1 MKRLFRRLRPTRNW
15 RRRQVVIPALL
26 GFLFVAALV
35 VWGFGRGGSNSV
47 WTQPPVAIS
56 EALDRAER
64 GDIASASITGQKI
77 VFTDHSGNRFWSVE
91 KESSMAPAEQLLRQ
105 RGVKVTVQAT
115 DESNLGALFP
125 NLLGLLV
132 LLALLALLLRRSNLL
147 GNPMGAFTKHLG
159 EARPND
165 AELVTFAE
173 VVGVD
178 EAKHEL
184 EEVVQFLKAPAAFKE
199 LGARMPRG
207 VLLVGPPGTGKTLL
221 SRAVAGEAKV
231 PYFSLSGS
239 DFVEMFVGVGA
250 ARVRDLFR
258 HAKKN
263 APCIVF
269 LDEIDALGRRR
280 GGSQIRTNEEREQTL
295 NQLLV
300 EMDGFN
306 TDCAVVVIAATN
318 RPDVLDP
325 ALLRSGRFDR
335 RVAIDAPDLNGR
347 RAILNLYAER
357 KPLGPDIDLDVIA
370 RHTPGFTGADLA
382 NLLNEAAILAA
393 RRRKRTIG
401 SQELEEASLR
411 VMAGPEKKSRVISP
425 EEKAI
430 IAYHEVGHAL
440 VMKSIAKSDPVHK
453 VSIVSRGQALGVTIQ
468 LPTRDRYLTSR
479 SELVSRMAAA
489 MGGRA
494 AEEIIFGDITT
505 GAKQDI
511 EVATNIARQMVCEF
525 GMSERLGLVTLHR
538 KGDGDNLFFSELTAA
553 DVDAEIRALTDAAYR
568 QAHQICSTRRD
579 TLVRIAEH
587 LQRVET
593 IDGSE
598 LDVLLAQEGVI
609 DLDPD
614 GVPKLP
620 ALRGKAQIAAAAAQP
635 EPWREDQS
643 TPAEPELGAPPAG
656 GRLGRGWPAGR
667 ARLFPRRGRRR
678 RADHLGV

>member
-1 MKRLFRRLRPTRNW
+1 MKTFFGRIRVPSGL
-15 RRRQVVIPALL
+15 RRRRVVLPALTAL
-26 GFLFVAALV
+26 GLLVIGALWFAAHS
-35 VWGFGRGGSNSV
+35 GANSV
-47 WTQPPVAIS
+47 WNQPSSPIS
-56 EALDRAER
+56 DVLDRVDQ
-64 GDIASASITGQKI
+64 GQIATASISGQRI
-77 VFTDHSGNRFWSVE
+77 LLTDTAGRQSWTIE
-91 KESSMAPAEQLLRQ
+91 KESSMGSTEQYLRSH
-105 RGVKVTVQAT
+105 GVKVAVEST
-115 DESNLGALFP
+115 DDTSLTSMLP

-132 LLALLALLLRRSNLL
+132 LLALLFIMLRRSNLL
-147 GNPMGAFTKHLG
+147 GNPMGNMTKHLA
-159 EARPND
+159 EARLGD
-165 AELVTFAE
+165 TEHVTFSQ

-184 EEVVQFLKAPAAFKE
+184 EEVVAFLKEPSSFGQ

-207 VLLVGPPGTGKTLL
+207 ILLVGPPGTGKTLL

-269 LDEIDALGRRR
+269 LDEIDALGRKR
-280 GGSQIRTNEEREQTL
+280 GGAQIRTNEEREQTL

-347 RAILNLYAER
+347 RAILSLYAAQ
-357 KPLGPDIDLDVIA
+357 KPLAENIDLDVVA
-370 RHTPGFTGADLA
+370 RQTPGFTGADLA

-393 RRRKRTIG
+393 RNKKVSIG
-401 SQELEEASLR
+401 TMELEEASLR
-411 VMAGPEKKSRVISP
+411 VMAGPEKRSRMITP

-453 VSIVSRGQALGVTIQ
+453 VSVVSRGQALGVTIQ
-468 LPTRDRYLTSR
+468 LPLKDRYLTSK
-479 SELVSRMAAA
+479 SELNARMAAA

-494 AEEIIFGDITT
+494 AEEIIFGDVTT

-511 EVATNIARQMVCEF
+511 EHATSIARQMVCEF

-538 KGDGDNLFFSELTAA
+538 KGDGDSMFFSELTAA
-553 DVDAEIRALTDAAYR
+553 DVDAEVKTLTDEAYR
-568 QAHQICSTRRD
+568 RAYEICETRRA
-579 TLVRIAEH
+579 TLVKVAEH
-587 LQRVET
+587 LQLVET
-593 IDGSE
+593 IDGDE
-598 LDVLLAQEGVI
+598 LDRLL
-609 DLDPD
+609 LDSV
-614 GVPKLP
+614 VPTMPVPVPETKESGI
-620 ALRGKAQIAAAAAQP
+620 AARIAAAQAHSWEDSAGDPSHESDAGPPLAA
-635 EPWREDQS
+635 S
-643 TPAEPELGAPPAG
+643 
-656 GRLGRGWPAGR
+656 
-667 ARLFPRRGRRR
+667 
-678 RADHLGV
+678 

>member
-1 MKRLFRRLRPTRNW
+1 MKRLVRRLSALAGL
-15 RRRQVVIPALL
+15 RRKWML
-26 GFLFVAALV
+26 GPALV
-35 VWGFGRGGSNSV
+35 VLALLVTGGLWFMGHAGANSI
-47 WTQPPVAIS
+47 WNQPSVPIS
-56 EALDRAER
+56 DVLDRVDR
-64 GDIASASITGQKI
+64 GEILGASISGQRI
-77 VFTDHSGNRFWSVE
+77 LLMDRAGHQSWTIE
-91 KESSMAPAEQLLRQ
+91 KEASMGSTEQYLRTHN
-105 RGVKVTVQAT
+105 VKVAVQST
-115 DESNLGALFP
+115 DDTSFAAVLP

-132 LLALLALLLRRSNLL
+132 LLALLFIMLRRSNLL
-147 GNPMGAFTKHLG
+147 GNPMGAMTKHLA
-159 EARPND
+159 EARVGD
-165 AELVTFAE
+165 GDQVTFAQ

-184 EEVVQFLKAPAAFKE
+184 EAVVEFLKAPGTFSQ

-207 VLLVGPPGTGKTLL
+207 ILLVGPPGTGKTLL

-258 HAKKN
+258 HAKKS
-263 APCIVF
+263 APCLVF

-347 RAILNLYAER
+347 RAILNLYAAH
-357 KPLGPDIDLDVIA
+357 KPLAEDIDLDVVA
-370 RHTPGFTGADLA
+370 RQTPGFTGADLA

-393 RRRKRTIG
+393 RNKKAAIG
-401 SQELEEASLR
+401 SLELEEASLR
-411 VMAGPEKKSRVISP
+411 VMAGPEKRSRMITP
-425 EEKAI
+425 EERAI

-453 VSIVSRGQALGVTIQ
+453 VSVVSRGQALGVTIQ
-468 LPTRDRYLTSR
+468 LPLKDRYLTSK
-479 SELVSRMAAA
+479 SELNARMAAA

-494 AEEIIFGDITT
+494 AEEIIFGDVTT

-511 EVATNIARQMVCEF
+511 EQATSIARQMVCEF

-538 KGDGDNLFFSELTAA
+538 KGDGDSLCFSDLTAA
-553 DVDAEIRALTDAAYR
+553 DVDAEVKGLTDAAYR
-568 QAHQICSTRRD
+568 QAYEICESRRA
-579 TLVRIAEH
+579 TLIRIAEH
-587 LQRVET
+587 LQIVET
-593 IDGSE
+593 IDGPE
-598 LDVLLAQEGVI
+598 LDRLLLG
-609 DLDPD
+609 D
-614 GVPKLP
+614 GLP
-620 ALRGKAQIAAAAAQP
+620 PTIVMSPEVKSAVAAPIAAAQADAREETSSGAVQESEGMPPIAA
-635 EPWREDQS
+635 
-643 TPAEPELGAPPAG
+643 T
-656 GRLGRGWPAGR
+656 
-667 ARLFPRRGRRR
+667 
-678 RADHLGV
+678 

>member
-1 MKRLFRRLRPTRNW
+1 MKAFFRRLRVPAGL
-15 RRRQVVIPALL
+15 RRKWVVMPAGVMLA
-26 GFLFVAALV
+26 VALV
-35 VWGFGRGGSNSV
+35 GGLWFLGHAGSNSV
-47 WTQPPVAIS
+47 WNQPQVAIS
-56 EALDRAER
+56 DVLNRVDN
-64 GDIASASITGQKI
+64 GQIATASITGQRI
-77 VFTDHSGNRFWSVE
+77 VVTDTSGRQSWTIE
-91 KESSMAPAEQLLRQ
+91 KESNMGVTEQYLRAHQ
-105 RGVKVTVQAT
+105 VKVAVEST
-115 DESNLGALFP
+115 DETSFTAMLP
-125 NLLGLLV
+125 NLLG
-132 LLALLALLLRRSNLL
+132 LLALLALLFIMLRRSNLL
-147 GNPMGAFTKHLG
+147 GNPMGAMTKHLA
-159 EARPND
+159 EARVND
-165 AELVTFAE
+165 ADQVTFAQ

-184 EEVVQFLKAPAAFKE
+184 EEVVEFLKAPASFGQ

-207 VLLVGPPGTGKTLL
+207 ILLVGPPGTGKTLL

-258 HAKKN
+258 HAKKS

-335 RVAIDAPDLNGR
+335 RVSIDAPDLNGR
-347 RAILNLYAER
+347 RAILSLYAAQ
-357 KPLGPDIDLDVIA
+357 KPLAESIDLDVVA
-370 RHTPGFTGADLA
+370 RQTPGFTGADLA

-393 RRRKRTIG
+393 RNKKVAIG
-401 SQELEEASLR
+401 TEELEEASLR
-411 VMAGPEKKSRVISP
+411 VMAGPEKRSRMITP
-425 EEKAI
+425 DEKAI

-453 VSIVSRGQALGVTIQ
+453 VSVVSRGQALGVTIQ
-468 LPTRDRYLTSR
+468 LPVKDRYLTSK
-479 SELVSRMAAA
+479 SELMARMAAA

-494 AEEIIFGDITT
+494 AEEIIFGDATT

-511 EVATNIARQMVCEF
+511 EQATSIARQMVCEF

-538 KGDGDNLFFSELTAA
+538 KGDGDSQFFSELTAA
-553 DVDAEIRALTDAAYR
+553 DVDAEVKAFIDAAYR
-568 QAHQICSTRRD
+568 QAYNICQARRA

-587 LQRVET
+587 LQVVET
-593 IDGSE
+593 IDGDE
-598 LDVLLAQEGVI
+598 LDRLLVDSQAPVI
-609 DLDPD
+609 TS
-614 GVPKLP
+614 VPEIKES
-620 ALRGKAQIAAAAAQP
+620 AVAARIAAAAAPDWEESSAGSAP
-635 EPWREDQS
+635 ERDP
-643 TPAEPELGAPPAG
+643 GPPIA
-656 GRLGRGWPAGR
+656 AS
-667 ARLFPRRGRRR
+667 
-678 RADHLGV
+678 

>member
-1 MKRLFRRLRPTRNW
+1 MKTFFRRFSGAGGLRKKR
-15 RRRQVVIPALL
+15 VVVPVLAVVGALL
-26 GFLFVAALV
+26 LGGLWFV
-35 VWGFGRGGSNSV
+35 GHSGSNSV
-47 WTQPPVAIS
+47 WNTPSTPIS
-56 EALDRAER
+56 DVLDRVDR
-64 GDIASASITGQKI
+64 GDIVTATINGQRI
-77 VFTDHSGNRFWSVE
+77 LLTDTAGRQSWTIE
-91 KESSMAPAEQLLRQ
+91 KESSMGSTEQYLR
-105 RGVKVTVQAT
+105 GHNVKVAVQST
-115 DESNLGALFP
+115 DDASFSSMLP
-125 NLLGLLV
+125 NLVGLLV
-132 LLALLALLLRRSNLL
+132 LLALLFIMLRRSNLL
-147 GNPMGAFTKHLG
+147 GNPMGAMTKHLA
-159 EARPND
+159 EARVGD
-165 AELVTFAE
+165 GDQVTFDQ

-178 EAKHEL
+178 EAKREL
-184 EEVVQFLKAPAAFKE
+184 EEVVEFLKAPGSFGQ

-207 VLLVGPPGTGKTLL
+207 ILLVGPPGTGKTLL

-280 GGSQIRTNEEREQTL
+280 GGAQIRTNEEREQTL

-347 RAILNLYAER
+347 RAILSLYAAQ
-357 KPLGPDIDLDVIA
+357 KPLADNINLDIVA
-370 RHTPGFTGADLA
+370 RQTPGFTGADLA

-393 RRRKRTIG
+393 RNKKQAIG
-401 SQELEEASLR
+401 KQELEEASLR
-411 VMAGPEKKSRVISP
+411 VMAGPEKRSRMITP

-453 VSIVSRGQALGVTIQ
+453 VSVVSRGQALGVTIQ
-468 LPTRDRYLTSR
+468 LPLKDRYLTSK
-479 SELVSRMAAA
+479 SELIARMAAA

-494 AEEIIFGDITT
+494 AEEIIFGDVTT

-511 EVATNIARQMVCEF
+511 EYATNVARQMVCEF
-525 GMSERLGLVTLHR
+525 GMSDRLGLVTLHR
-538 KGDGDNLFFSELTAA
+538 KGDGDSLFFSELTAA
-553 DVDAEIRALTDAAYR
+553 DVDAEVKALTDAAYR
-568 QAHQICSTRRD
+568 QAYEICESRRA
-579 TLVRIAEH
+579 TLIRIADH
-587 LQRVET
+587 LQLVET
-593 IDGSE
+593 IDGEE
-598 LDVLLAQEGVI
+598 LDRLL
-609 DLDPD
+609 LDEAV
-614 GVPKLP
+614 VPVVKVALP
-620 ALRGKAQIAAAAAQP
+620 EIAESAVAPRIAAAEAHDWDEGARRSVNDTDAGPPVAA
-635 EPWREDQS
+635 S
-643 TPAEPELGAPPAG
+643 
-656 GRLGRGWPAGR
+656 
-667 ARLFPRRGRRR
+667 
-678 RADHLGV
+678 

>member
-1 MKRLFRRLRPTRNW
+1 MNNRLRRFPVPSFL
-15 RRRQVVIPALL
+15 RRRRIAIPAMILL
-26 GFLFVAALV
+26 GVALISGLWFLGHSA
-35 VWGFGRGGSNSV
+35 SNSV
-47 WTQPPVAIS
+47 WNQPGTPIS
-56 EALDRAER
+56 VVLDRAAKGEVT
-64 GDIASASITGQKI
+64 SASISGQRI
-77 VFTDHSGNRFWSVE
+77 LVTDRRGQQSWTIE
-91 KESSMAPAEQLLRQ
+91 KDAAMPSTEQFLRTH
-105 RGVKVTVQAT
+105 GVTVSVVST
-115 DESNLGALFP
+115 DDTSLTSMLP

-132 LLALLALLLRRSNLL
+132 LMGLLFLMLRRSNMF
-147 GNPMGAFTKHLG
+147 GNPMGAMTKHLADARSQDN
-159 EARPND
+159 EA
-165 AELVTFAE
+165 VTFAQ

-184 EEVVQFLKAPAAFKE
+184 EEVVEFLKSPQQFGQ

-221 SRAVAGEAKV
+221 SRAVAGEAQV

-269 LDEIDALGRRR
+269 LDEIDALGRKR
-280 GGSQIRTNEEREQTL
+280 GGSHMRTNEEREQTL

-347 RAILNLYAER
+347 RAILSLYAGK
-357 KPLGPDIDLDVIA
+357 KPLADNIDLDVVA
-370 RHTPGFTGADLA
+370 RQTPGFTGADLA
-382 NLLNEAAILAA
+382 NLLNEAAILSA
-393 RRRKRTIG
+393 RRKKPAIG
-401 SQELEEASLR
+401 TEELEEASLR
-411 VMAGPEKKSRVISP
+411 VMAGPEKRSRMITV

-453 VSIVSRGQALGVTIQ
+453 VSVVSRGQALGVTIQ
-468 LPTRDRYLTSR
+468 LPTKDRYLTSK
-479 SELVSRMAAA
+479 SELMARMAAA

-494 AEEIIFGDITT
+494 AEEIIFGDVTT

-511 EVATNIARQMVCEF
+511 EYATNIARQMVCEF

-538 KGDGDNLFFSELTAA
+538 KGEGEGTFLSELTAA
-553 DVDAEIRALTDAAYR
+553 DVDAEVKALTDAAYR
-568 QAHQICSTRRD
+568 QAYAVCEKNRA
-579 TLVRIAEH
+579 TLVRIADH
-587 LQRVET
+587 LQVVET
-593 IDGSE
+593 IDGEE
-598 LDVLLAQEGVI
+598 LDRLLQEK
-609 DLDPD
+609 PASTTR
-614 GVPKLP
+614 VPVKKEL
-620 ALRGKAQIAAAAAQP
+620 AGAARIAAAEAEDWDQGSPTPPMEEVPPVAA
-635 EPWREDQS
+635 
-643 TPAEPELGAPPAG
+643 G
-656 GRLGRGWPAGR
+656 
-667 ARLFPRRGRRR
+667 
-678 RADHLGV
+678 

>member
-1 MKRLFRRLRPTRNW
+1 MKAFFGRLRVPAGL
-15 RRRQVVIPALL
+15 RRKWVVMPAGTVLAVALL
-26 GFLFVAALV
+26 GGLWFL
-35 VWGFGRGGSNSV
+35 GHTGSNSV
-47 WTQPPVAIS
+47 WNQPQVAIS
-56 EALDRAER
+56 DVLNRVDN
-64 GDIASASITGQKI
+64 GQIATASITGQRI
-77 VFTDHSGNRFWSVE
+77 VVTDTSGRQSWTIE
-91 KESSMAPAEQLLRQ
+91 KESNMGVTEQYLRAHQ
-105 RGVKVTVQAT
+105 VKVAVEST
-115 DESNLGALFP
+115 DETSFTAMLP

-132 LLALLALLLRRSNLL
+132 LLALLFIMLRRSNLL
-147 GNPMGAFTKHLG
+147 GNPMGAMTKHLA
-159 EARPND
+159 EARVND
-165 AELVTFAE
+165 ADQVTFAQ

-184 EEVVQFLKAPAAFKE
+184 EEVVEFLKAPASFGQ

-207 VLLVGPPGTGKTLL
+207 ILLVGPPGTGKTLL

-258 HAKKN
+258 HAKKS

-335 RVAIDAPDLNGR
+335 RVSIDAPDLNGR
-347 RAILNLYAER
+347 RAILSLYAAQ
-357 KPLGPDIDLDVIA
+357 KPLAESIDLDVVA
-370 RHTPGFTGADLA
+370 RQTPGFTGADLA

-393 RRRKRTIG
+393 RNKKVAIG
-401 SQELEEASLR
+401 TAELEEASLR
-411 VMAGPEKKSRVISP
+411 VMAGPEKRSRMITP
-425 EEKAI
+425 DEKAI

-453 VSIVSRGQALGVTIQ
+453 VSVVSRGQALGVTIQ
-468 LPTRDRYLTSR
+468 LPVKDRYLTSK
-479 SELVSRMAAA
+479 SELMARMAAA

-494 AEEIIFGDITT
+494 AEEIIFGDATT

-511 EVATNIARQMVCEF
+511 EQATSIARQMVCEF
-525 GMSERLGLVTLHR
+525 GMSDRLGLVTLHR
-538 KGDGDNLFFSELTAA
+538 KGDGDSQFFSELTAA
-553 DVDAEIRALTDAAYR
+553 DVDAEVKAFIDAAYR
-568 QAHQICSTRRD
+568 QAYNICQARRA

-587 LQRVET
+587 LQVVET
-593 IDGSE
+593 IDGDE
-598 LDVLLAQEGVI
+598 LDRLLVDSQAPVI
-609 DLDPD
+609 TS
-614 GVPKLP
+614 VPETKES
-620 ALRGKAQIAAAAAQP
+620 AVAARIAAAAA
-635 EPWREDQS
+635 
-643 TPAEPELGAPPAG
+643 PAWEEPPAG
-656 GRLGRGWPAGR
+656 LAPERDPGPPIVAS
-667 ARLFPRRGRRR
+667 
-678 RADHLGV
+678 

>member
-1 MKRLFRRLRPTRNW
+1 MRRKPIA
-15 RRRQVVIPALL
+15 IPAVVLL
-26 GFLFVAALV
+26 AAAIIAGL
-35 VWGFGRGGSNSV
+35 WFIGHTGSNSI
-47 WTQPPVAIS
+47 WNQPSTPIS
-56 EALDRAER
+56 DVLDRVDQ
-64 GDIASASITGQKI
+64 GQIASASITGQRI
-77 VFTDHSGNRFWSVE
+77 LVTDTSGHQSWTIE
-91 KESSMAPAEQLLRQ
+91 KESAMGTTEEYLRSH
-105 RGVKVTVQAT
+105 GVKVAVQST
-115 DESNLGALFP
+115 DDVSFTSMLP
-125 NLLGLLV
+125 NLVGLLL
-132 LLALLALLLRRSNLL
+132 LLALLFILLRRSNLL
-147 GNPMGAFTKHLG
+147 GNPMGAMTKHLAETRVG
-159 EARPND
+159 EPD
-165 AELVTFAE
+165 QVTFDQ

-184 EEVVQFLKAPAAFKE
+184 EEVVEFLKAPMSFGQ

-207 VLLVGPPGTGKTLL
+207 ILLVGPPGTGKTLL

-258 HAKKN
+258 HAKKH

-335 RVAIDAPDLNGR
+335 RVSIDAPDLNGR
-347 RAILNLYAER
+347 RAILSLYAAQ
-357 KPLGPDIDLDVIA
+357 KPLAEDIDLDVVA
-370 RHTPGFTGADLA
+370 RQTPGFTGADLA

-393 RRRKRTIG
+393 RRKKAAIG
-401 SQELEEASLR
+401 TAELEEASLR
-411 VMAGPEKKSRVISP
+411 VMAGPEKRSRMITP

-453 VSIVSRGQALGVTIQ
+453 VSVVSRGQALGVTIQ
-468 LPTRDRYLTSR
+468 LPVKDRYLTSK
-479 SELVSRMAAA
+479 SELMARMAAA

-494 AEEIIFGDITT
+494 AEEIIFGDVTT

-511 EVATNIARQMVCEF
+511 EQATSIARQMVCEF
-525 GMSERLGLVTLHR
+525 GMSDRLGLVTLHR
-538 KGDGDNLFFSELTAA
+538 KGEGDSMFFSELTAA
-553 DVDAEIRALTDAAYR
+553 DVDAEVKALTDAAYK
-568 QAHQICSTRRD
+568 QAYDICQARRA
-579 TLVRIAEH
+579 TLVRISEH
-587 LQRVET
+587 LQVVET
-593 IDGSE
+593 IDGEE
-598 LDVLLAQEGVI
+598 LDRLLREPAKSTLG
-609 DLDPD
+609 DPGLLKD
-614 GVPKLP
+614 SAG
-620 ALRGKAQIAAAAAQP
+620 AARIAAAEADGWGSGGESPSVPAA
-635 EPWREDQS
+635 DD
-643 TPAEPELGAPPAG
+643 APPVA
-656 GRLGRGWPAGR
+656 LS
-667 ARLFPRRGRRR
+667 
-678 RADHLGV
+678 

>member
-1 MKRLFRRLRPTRNW
+1 MKTFFKRLSVPAGLRRKR
-15 RRRQVVIPALL
+15 VVVPALALAGALLL
-26 GFLFVAALV
+26 GGLWFLGHAGA
-35 VWGFGRGGSNSV
+35 NSV
-47 WTQPPVAIS
+47 WNQPSVPIS
-56 EALDRAER
+56 DVLDRVDH
-64 GDIASASITGQKI
+64 GDILGATISGQRI
-77 VFTDHSGNRFWSVE
+77 LLTDTAGRQSWTIE
-91 KESSMAPAEQLLRQ
+91 KESSMGTTEQYLRNHN
-105 RGVKVTVQAT
+105 VKVAIQST
-115 DESNLGALFP
+115 DEVSFTSVLP

-132 LLALLALLLRRSNLL
+132 LLALLFIMLRRSNLL
-147 GNPMGAFTKHLG
+147 GNPMGAMTKHLAEAKVRDG
-159 EARPND
+159 EH
-165 AELVTFAE
+165 VTFDQ
-173 VVGVD
+173 VLGVD

-184 EEVVQFLKAPAAFKE
+184 EEVVEFLKAPGSFGQ

-207 VLLVGPPGTGKTLL
+207 ILLVGPPGTGKTLL

-269 LDEIDALGRRR
+269 LDEIDALGRKR
-280 GGSQIRTNEEREQTL
+280 GGAQIRTNEEREQTL

-347 RAILNLYAER
+347 RAILSLYAAQ
-357 KPLGPDIDLDVIA
+357 KPLADNINLDIVA
-370 RHTPGFTGADLA
+370 RQTPGFTGADLA
-382 NLLNEAAILAA
+382 NLLNEAAILAGRNKKLA
-393 RRRKRTIG
+393 IG
-401 SQELEEASLR
+401 KQELEEAGLR
-411 VMAGPEKKSRVISP
+411 VMAGPEKRSRMITP

-453 VSIVSRGQALGVTIQ
+453 VSVVSRGQALGITIQ
-468 LPTRDRYLTSR
+468 LPLKDRYLTSK
-479 SELVSRMAAA
+479 SELIARMAAA

-494 AEEIIFGDITT
+494 AEEIIFGDVTT

-511 EVATNIARQMVCEF
+511 EYATNVARQMVCEF

-538 KGDGDNLFFSELTAA
+538 KGDGDSMFFSELTAA
-553 DVDAEIRALTDAAYR
+553 DVDAEVKALTDAAYR
-568 QAHQICSTRRD
+568 QAYETLETRHS

-587 LQRVET
+587 LQIVET
-593 IDGSE
+593 IDGEE
-598 LDVLLAQEGVI
+598 LDRLLLGEAALPVVS
-609 DLDPD
+609 
-614 GVPKLP
+614 VPLP
-620 ALRGKAQIAAAAAQP
+620 EIIESTVAPRIAAAEAHDWDEGSSASRCHASTTRAA
-635 EPWREDQS
+635 
-643 TPAEPELGAPPAG
+643 
-656 GRLGRGWPAGR
+656 
-667 ARLFPRRGRRR
+667 
-678 RADHLGV
+678 

>member
-1 MKRLFRRLRPTRNW
+1 MKTFFRRPSVPDGLRQKR
-15 RRRQVVIPALL
+15 VVIPALALAGALLL
-26 GFLFVAALV
+26 GGLWFLGHSGA
-35 VWGFGRGGSNSV
+35 NSI
-47 WTQPPVAIS
+47 WNTPSTPIS
-56 EALDRAER
+56 DVLDRVDH
-64 GDIASASITGQKI
+64 GQIATATISGQRI
-77 VFTDHSGNRFWSVE
+77 LLTDTAGRQSWTVE
-91 KESSMAPAEQLLRQ
+91 KDASMATTEQYLR
-105 RGVKVTVQAT
+105 GHNVKVAVQAT
-115 DESNLGALFP
+115 DDVSLTSVLP

-132 LLALLALLLRRSNLL
+132 LLALLFIMLRRSNLL
-147 GNPMGAFTKHLG
+147 GNPMGAMTKHLA
-159 EARPND
+159 EAQVGGAD
-165 AELVTFAE
+165 QVTFDQ

-178 EAKHEL
+178 EAKREL
-184 EEVVQFLKAPAAFKE
+184 EEVVEFLKSPASFGQ

-207 VLLVGPPGTGKTLL
+207 ILLVGPPGTGKTLL

-269 LDEIDALGRRR
+269 LDEIDALGRKR

-347 RAILNLYAER
+347 RAILSLYAAQ
-357 KPLGPDIDLDVIA
+357 KPLADNINLDIVA
-370 RHTPGFTGADLA
+370 RQTPGFTGADLA

-393 RRRKRTIG
+393 RNKKQAIG
-401 SQELEEASLR
+401 KQELEEAGLR
-411 VMAGPEKKSRVISP
+411 VMAGPEKRSRMITP

-453 VSIVSRGQALGVTIQ
+453 VSVVSRGQALGVTIQ
-468 LPTRDRYLTSR
+468 LPLKDRYLTSK
-479 SELVSRMAAA
+479 SELIARMAAA

-494 AEEIIFGDITT
+494 AEEIIFGDVTT

-511 EVATNIARQMVCEF
+511 EYATGIARQMVCEF
-525 GMSERLGLVTLHR
+525 GMSDRLGLVTLHR
-538 KGDGDNLFFSELTAA
+538 KGDGDSLFFSELTAA
-553 DVDAEIRALTDAAYR
+553 DVDAEVKALTDAAYR
-568 QAHQICSTRRD
+568 QAYEICESRRA
-579 TLVRIAEH
+579 TLVRIADH
-587 LQRVET
+587 LQLVET
-593 IDGSE
+593 IDGDE
-598 LDVLLAQEGVI
+598 LDRLL
-609 DLDPD
+609 LDEAAIP
-614 GVPKLP
+614 VVSVALP
-620 ALRGKAQIAAAAAQP
+620 AESAVAPRIAAAEAHDWDEGSSGSVNES
-635 EPWREDQS
+635 EP
-643 TPAEPELGAPPAG
+643 APPIA
-656 GRLGRGWPAGR
+656 AS
-667 ARLFPRRGRRR
+667 
-678 RADHLGV
+678 

>member
-1 MKRLFRRLRPTRNW
+1 MKTFFRRLSVPPGLRKKR
-15 RRRQVVIPALL
+15 VVVPAL
-26 GFLFVAALV
+26 ALV
-35 VWGFGRGGSNSV
+35 GMLLLGGLWFLGHSGANSV
-47 WTQPPVAIS
+47 WNQPSVPIS
-56 EALDRAER
+56 DVLDRVDH
-64 GDIASASITGQKI
+64 GDIVGATISGQRI
-77 VFTDHSGNRFWSVE
+77 LLTDTAGRQSWTIE
-91 KESSMAPAEQLLRQ
+91 KESSMGTTEQYLRSHN
-105 RGVKVTVQAT
+105 VKVGVQST
-115 DESNLGALFP
+115 DEVSFTSVLP

-132 LLALLALLLRRSNLL
+132 LLALLFIMLRRSNLL
-147 GNPMGAFTKHLG
+147 GNPMGAMTKHLA
-159 EARPND
+159 EAKVGD
-165 AELVTFAE
+165 AEQVTFDQ

-178 EAKHEL
+178 EAKREL
-184 EEVVQFLKAPAAFKE
+184 EEVVEFLKAPGSFGQ

-207 VLLVGPPGTGKTLL
+207 ILLVGPPGTGKTLL

-239 DFVEMFVGVGA
+239 DFVEMFVGFGA

-347 RAILNLYAER
+347 RAILSLYAAQ
-357 KPLGPDIDLDVIA
+357 KPLADNINLDIVA
-370 RHTPGFTGADLA
+370 RQTPGFTGADLA

-393 RRRKRTIG
+393 RNKKQAIG
-401 SQELEEASLR
+401 KQELEEAGLR
-411 VMAGPEKKSRVISP
+411 VIAGPEKRSRMITP

-453 VSIVSRGQALGVTIQ
+453 VSVVSRGQALGVTIQ
-468 LPTRDRYLTSR
+468 LPLKDRYLTSK
-479 SELVSRMAAA
+479 SELIARMAAA

-494 AEEIIFGDITT
+494 AEEIIFGDVTT

-511 EVATNIARQMVCEF
+511 EYATNVARQMVCEF

-538 KGDGDNLFFSELTAA
+538 KGDGDSLFFSELTAA
-553 DVDAEIRALTDAAYR
+553 DVDAEVKALTDAAYR
-568 QAHQICSTRRD
+568 QAYEICESRRA
-579 TLVRIAEH
+579 TLIRIADH
-587 LQRVET
+587 LQLVET
-593 IDGSE
+593 IDGEE
-598 LDVLLAQEGVI
+598 LDRLL
-609 DLDPD
+609 LDEAAASL
-614 GVPKLP
+614 VNVRLP
-620 ALRGKAQIAAAAAQP
+620 EVVESVVAPRIAAAEAHDWDEGTSGSVRDGEPGPPIAA
-635 EPWREDQS
+635 
-643 TPAEPELGAPPAG
+643 T
-656 GRLGRGWPAGR
+656 
-667 ARLFPRRGRRR
+667 
-678 RADHLGV
+678 

>member
-1 MKRLFRRLRPTRNW
+1 MKRLVRRLAALSRL
-15 RRRQVVIPALL
+15 RRKWMLVPAFVALALL
-26 GFLFVAALV
+26 ITGGLWFLGHAGA
-35 VWGFGRGGSNSV
+35 NSV
-47 WTQPPVAIS
+47 WNQPSVPIS
-56 EALDRAER
+56 DVLDRVDR
-64 GDIASASITGQKI
+64 GEILGASISGQRI
-77 VFTDHSGNRFWSVE
+77 LLTDEAGHQSWTIE
-91 KESSMAPAEQLLRQ
+91 KESSMGTTEQYLRNHN
-105 RGVKVTVQAT
+105 VKVAVQST
-115 DESNLGALFP
+115 DETSFATMLP

-132 LLALLALLLRRSNLL
+132 LLALLFILLRRSNLL
-147 GNPMGAFTKHLG
+147 GNPMGAMTKHLADARVG
-159 EARPND
+159 EAD
-165 AELVTFAE
+165 QVTFSQ

-184 EEVVQFLKAPAAFKE
+184 EEVVAFLKEPGSFGQ

-207 VLLVGPPGTGKTLL
+207 ILLVGPPGTGKTLL

-258 HAKKN
+258 HAKKS

-280 GGSQIRTNEEREQTL
+280 GASPSRTNEEREQTL

-306 TDCAVVVIAATN
+306 TDCTVVVIAATN

-347 RAILNLYAER
+347 RAILSLYAAQ
-357 KPLGPDIDLDVIA
+357 KPLADNIDLDVVA
-370 RHTPGFTGADLA
+370 RQTPGFTGADLA

-393 RRRKRTIG
+393 RNKRAAIG

-411 VMAGPEKKSRVISP
+411 VMAGPEKRSRMITP

-453 VSIVSRGQALGVTIQ
+453 VSVVSRGQALGITIQ
-468 LPTRDRYLTSR
+468 LPLKDRYLTSK
-479 SELVSRMAAA
+479 SELMARMAAA

-494 AEEIIFGDITT
+494 AEEIIFGDVTT

-511 EVATNIARQMVCEF
+511 EHATSIARQMVCEF

-538 KGDGDNLFFSELTAA
+538 NGDGDSQFFSELTAA
-553 DVDAEIRALTDAAYR
+553 DVDAEVKALTDAAYQ
-568 QAHQICSTRRD
+568 QAYDICQSRRAM
-579 TLVRIAEH
+579 LVRIAEH
-587 LQRVET
+587 LQLVET
-593 IDGSE
+593 IDGPE
-598 LDVLLAQEGVI
+598 LDRLLLGEA
-609 DLDPD
+609 
-614 GVPKLP
+614 VPPTIVVSPEVKS
-620 ALRGKAQIAAAAAQP
+620 AVAA
-635 EPWREDQS
+635 R
-643 TPAEPELGAPPAG
+643 LGAAPADDWEEASSGSRQEREGLPPMA
-656 GRLGRGWPAGR
+656 AS
-667 ARLFPRRGRRR
+667 
-678 RADHLGV
+678 